1 MTTRINCMLG
11 AGVAV
16 AGLAL
21 GAHQA
26 GVSQPEGQPERQ
38 PERQSGATDDP
49 VELRVALVRRLEE
62 VRAIESTIQS
72 AIDKLDAGADA
83 DDVRQMFRPGSF
95 DGRRRRG
102 PGGED
107 RADRPPPEASPLDD
121 PEKLDAFLLEHL
133 PEIHDFIERVKER
146 SPEAAERI
154 IQFNKERLG
163 PIAAI
168 QFTDPPLFD
177 LRLDEYRVG
186 AELFGKQREYIQT
199 ATDKGAD
206 APDAIGVKN
215 ELEALLNRQFDLRIA
230 IHQHE
235 IAAVEQRVSALQ
247 KELQQMES
255 ERAQSIA
262 RRLEF
267 LTDLD
272 RHRRDR
278 RDGDRRRG
286 PR

>member
-1 MTTRINCMLG
+1 MTTRLLWTLG
-11 AGVAV
+11 AVSA
-16 AGLAL
+16 AGLAI

-26 GVSQPEGQPERQ
+26 ATPAQPERQ
-38 PERQSGATDDP
+38 PERQTSDSDDP
-49 VELRVALVRRLEE
+49 AELRVALVRRLEE
-62 VRAIESTIQS
+62 VRAIESNIQS

-102 PGGED
+102 PGD
-107 RADRPPPEASPLDD
+107 DRPDRPQPEASPLDD
-121 PEKLDAFLLEHL
+121 PEKLDAFLLDHL

-154 IQFNKERLG
+154 IQFNMERLG

-186 AELFGKQREYIQT
+186 GELFGKQREYMQV

-206 APDAIGVKN
+206 SPDAVGVKDA
-215 ELEALLNRQFDLRIA
+215 LEALLNRQFDLRIA

-235 IAAVEQRVSALQ
+235 IAAVEHRVSALQ
-247 KELQQMES
+247 EELQQMES
-255 ERAQSIA
+255 EREQAIA

-286 PR
+286 DPR